1 MLHRER
7 TLPPV
12 YIYPVNEWKIVKKQF
27 DLDFLSQ
34 IPEALEG
41 FRFPLTIR
49 GQELEVNIEKDQ
61 VTYLLRKG
69 SELVLTHWG
78 KNSSCPSVSHAPP
91 SSHQELKSD
100 ETPACVATA

>member
-7 TLPPV
+7 TLPPA
-12 YIYPVNEWKIVKKQF
+12 YICPVDEWKIMKKQF
-27 DLDFLSQ
+27 DLGFLSQ

-78 KNSSCPSVSHAPP
+78 EELVLSVGEPCTAK
-91 SSHQELKSD
+91 L
-100 ETPACVATA
+100 TPRAEER